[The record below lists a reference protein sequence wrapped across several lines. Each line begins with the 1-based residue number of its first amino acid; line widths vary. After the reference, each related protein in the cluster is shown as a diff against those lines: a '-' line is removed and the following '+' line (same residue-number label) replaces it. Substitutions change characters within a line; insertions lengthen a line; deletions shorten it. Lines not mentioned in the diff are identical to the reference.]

1 MSTKTNSL
9 KIRKMSAPDLVCNEM
24 KDLIFQGIWEENKKI
39 PSEGEL
45 AETFGVN
52 RFTVRMALQKL
63 NVLGVLDTRMG
74 DGTYVCS
81 FDFDKHM
88 QNISEFYMTPDLLD
102 DVAEFRV
109 LIEVEC
115 ARLAILRTTE
125 EELLQLK
132 RCIEV
137 FEKHITAYVNA
148 AKGSSSRELYFQ
160 KFNDSDIEIHT
171 QLCKMS
177 HNDLLIYAFSTAK
190 EAIREYMTTI
200 GHRRVINLKP
210 GETIRSVKNHWNI
223 YYAIEQKDFDMCRR
237 VLMEMIDYNN
247 PGQ

>member
-109 LIEVEC
+109 L
-115 ARLAILRTTE
+115 
-125 EELLQLK
+125 K
-132 RCIEV
+132 
-137 FEKHITAYVNA
+137 
-148 AKGSSSRELYFQ
+148 
-160 KFNDSDIEIHT
+160 
-171 QLCKMS
+171 
-177 HNDLLIYAFSTAK
+177 
-190 EAIREYMTTI
+190 
-200 GHRRVINLKP
+200 
-210 GETIRSVKNHWNI
+210 WN
-223 YYAIEQKDFDMCRR
+223 
-237 VLMEMIDYNN
+237 VH
-247 PGQ
+247 G